1 MNFTSDD
8 LLRRLHSLAAGSE
21 ARRWIVAFS
30 GGIDSTVL
38 LHALAKSATGIPI
51 LAVHVDHC
59 LHPQSGEWAG
69 HCASFASSLSV
80 GFRVDRVN
88 VASDGG
94 AGPEA
99 AAREARYEA
108 LLSIVEDGDCLL
120 SGHHEDDQAETLLL
134 NLIRGSGPAGLAG
147 IGARQAFGRGLLLR
161 PMLGVAAS
169 AIEDYARRH
178 ELTWIDD
185 PSNVDTRFDRNFLRR
200 DILPLLAARWPA
212 VSERL
217 RWSAELA
224 GESAELLDELADI
237 DIETCGRPSRLGM
250 AAMQSLS
257 AVRQRNLLRRAVRR
271 CGLPP
276 PPATRLEQAVK
287 ELISAREDA
296 QPLVRW
302 SGGELRR
309 YRDEVF
315 VLRPMPDAEAAA
327 NGLLLRPGE
336 WLPLEPSM
344 GAIRLCEDG
353 AGGIDP
359 ALAVAGLRVRYREG
373 GEEIRIGGN
382 TRKLKK
388 LMQEAGLLPWMR
400 ERIPLLHAGEDL
412 VAVGDL
418 WVSSAH
424 RSVPGF
430 VVEWRD
436 RPAIT

>member
-1 MNFTSDD
+1 M
-8 LLRRLHSLAAGSE
+8 
-21 ARRWIVAFS
+21 
-30 GGIDSTVL
+30 
-38 LHALAKSATGIPI
+38 
-51 LAVHVDHC
+51 
-59 LHPQSGEWAG
+59 
-69 HCASFASSLSV
+69 
-80 GFRVDRVN
+80 
-88 VASDGG
+88 
-94 AGPEA
+94 
-99 AAREARYEA
+99 
-108 LLSIVEDGDCLL
+108 
-120 SGHHEDDQAETLLL
+120 
-134 NLIRGSGPAGLAG
+134 
-147 IGARQAFGRGLLLR
+147 
-161 PMLGVAAS
+161 
-169 AIEDYARRH
+169 
-178 ELTWIDD
+178 
-185 PSNVDTRFDRNFLRR
+185 
-200 DILPLLAARWPA
+200 
-212 VSERL
+212 
-217 RWSAELA
+217 
-224 GESAELLDELADI
+224 
-237 DIETCGRPSRLGM
+237 
-250 AAMQSLS
+250 
-257 AVRQRNLLRRAVRR
+257 
-271 CGLPP
+271 
-276 PPATRLEQAVK
+276 K

-373 GEEIRIGGN
+373 GEKIRIGGN

-436 RPAIT
+436 RPAIS